1 MPAYKTLKTNSESF
15 LKEKGSKFY
24 AYAFPIQSAEDVK
37 IHLES
42 VRSLHPKARHICTA
56 FLMGQGNQEY
66 YLVNDDGEPS
76 NSAGMPIL
84 AAIRSAD
91 ITQVFIA
98 VVRYFG
104 GTKLGVGGLIQAYR
118 GSAKVA
124 IENNEII
131 IIEPKSSFSI
141 VTSYELLGETLSII
155 DKNNLDIQQKHK
167 NEFVEIEVVC
177 EEKDLDKTKAL
188 FDRLNV
194 EIH

>member
-1 MPAYKTLKTNSESF
+1 MPAYKTLKTNSDSF

-42 VRSLHPKARHICTA
+42 VKSLHPKARHICTA

-84 AAIRSAD
+84 AAIRSAE

-118 GSAKVA
+118 GSAKEA
-124 IENNEII
+124 IESNQII
-131 IIEPKSSFSI
+131 VIEPHSSFSI
-141 VTSYELLGETLSII
+141 KTSYDLLGETLSII
-155 DKNNLDIQQKHK
+155 DKNNLDIQQNHK
-167 NEFVEIEVVC
+167 NEFVEIKVVC